1 MLTLPLN
8 ESILICHLTSCV
20 LLPRHQVFLAAESV
34 EAAQREVFVLASGA
48 VEPCP
53 GTAVLAAEIFPGIAV
68 SEAVALSPG
77 IVALAP
83 GPDEAPVSAVE
94 PEVFSAVAAVFPA
107 DTAEPRASADI
118 LAVFVVLAPVSDA
131 VVEVD
136 SPERPTFVAFPN
148 VDCYATSASSAEV
161 FGDQSVRN
169 TTDAHTNYGF
179 CSILST
185 LGLHH
190 NKNLEHSCNNPSPG
204 YNNVSD
210 TIDLAMGATTNHSRK
225 TNLCLFQEQHKHRA
239 HQAEQSQPEVRRR
252 GWVAVDQY

>member
-1 MLTLPLN
+1 LTLPLN
-8 ESILICHLTSCV
+8 ESILICHPISCV
-20 LLPRHQVFLAAESV
+20 LLPLHQVFLAAESV
-34 EAAQREVFVLASGA
+34 EAAHREVFDLASEA
-48 VEPCP
+48 VEPSP
-53 GTAVLAAEIFPGIAV
+53 GTAVLAAEISPGTAV

-83 GPDEAPVSAVE
+83 ESDEAPVSAVE
-94 PEVFSAVAAVFPA
+94 PEVFSAAAAFVAAVFPA

-190 NKNLEHSCNNPSPG
+190 NKNLEHSCNNPSPD
-204 YNNVSD
+204 YNTVSD
-210 TIDLAMGATTNHSRK
+210 TNDHSMGATTNHSRK
-225 TNLCLFQEQHKHRA
+225 INLCLFQEQHKHRA
-239 HQAEQSQPEVRRR
+239 HQAEQSQPEVRRM
-252 GWVAVDQY
+252 G